1 MLMAELLGPRA
12 LKPGREHG
20 PDGPI
25 NYPTRSQ
32 PCIDCYTEFLCVAR
46 WLHGGAGALCSKRAD
61 VVGECLPIRFCA
73 QRRIICREN
82 RRRGMA
88 TSLARLA
95 MWLRT
100 LTAACVHGGSL
111 APPRGNDERHLHQL
125 CP

>member
-1 MLMAELLGPRA
+1 VIAEILATGQSVILMCACKDPTMCHRRAAAEQLAADLGQAVMHLCPHNKQRTQERLL
-12 LKPGREHG
+12 
-20 PDGPI
+20 
-25 NYPTRSQ
+25 
-32 PCIDCYTEFLCVAR
+32 F
-46 WLHGGAGALCSKRAD
+46 
-61 VVGECLPIRFCA
+61 GECLPIRFCA

-95 MWLRT
+95 MWLRI
-100 LTAACVHGGSL
+100 LTAACVYGGSL